1 VGAVDVYQVT
11 HHGNDNSSNPA
22 LVAAIA
28 PTVAVVNN
36 GARKGGMKTVYKVL
50 RDTPSVQDVFQV
62 HRNVQTSAADN
73 APPELVANDAE
84 ACTGEWIRLRV
95 ASSAKSYD
103 VEVHGKG
110 TKRTYAV
117 R

>member
-1 VGAVDVYQVT
+1 VYQVT
-11 HHGNDNSSNPA
+11 HQGADNSSNPA
-22 LVAAIA
+22 LIAAIA
-28 PTVAVVNN
+28 PTVAILNN

-50 RDTPSVQDVFQV
+50 RETPSMEDVFQV
-62 HRNVQTSAADN
+62 HRNVQTAAADN

-84 ACTGEWIRLRV
+84 ACKGEWIRLRV
-95 ASSAKSYD
+95 APSAKSYD
-103 VEVHGKG
+103 VEVHGKS